1 MTLPA
6 LRAAS
11 LAAALVL
18 LPGVALAETVAQT
31 LAPPDSQTAAEAF
44 EARMDAFRRAAAA
57 VDADADLDP
66 AQKTARILA
75 LWAEQK
81 PHLELFAADAA
92 HEGRRA
98 AADMAADMLAQMD
111 VAAITAAAMAEV
123 APRMRGVMTNSAWAR
138 LDPDQMVTYGLVA
151 QYGVNLAMDALDA
164 AQAAPPAALDAAP
177 CAA

>member
-44 EARMDAFRRAAAA
+44 EARMDAFRRAA

>member
-1 MTLPA
+1 
-6 LRAAS
+6 
-11 LAAALVL
+11 
-18 LPGVALAETVAQT
+18 
-31 LAPPDSQTAAEAF
+31 
-44 EARMDAFRRAAAA
+44 
-57 VDADADLDP
+57 
-66 AQKTARILA
+66 
-75 LWAEQK
+75 
-81 PHLELFAADAA
+81 
-92 HEGRRA
+92 
-98 AADMAADMLAQMD
+98 MAADMLAQMD

>member
-44 EARMDAFRRAAAA
+44 EARMDAFRRAA

-92 HEGRRA
+92 HEGRRT

-123 APRMRGVMTNSAWAR
+123 APRMRGVMANSAWAR

-151 QYGVNLAMDALDA
+151 QYRVNLAMDALDA